1 MLKRL
6 KSFKLAE
13 TVVES
18 TKLSTSTSELKK
30 EIIENSFS
38 PIPAEKSSKS
48 SKSKYA
54 SFFNDKEVKME
65 GIFPLPKKRVM
76 KPRWNSKACFQI
88 VVADSLSDWS
98 RGFEIECPYHFETP
112 FKSDI
117 PEMFFKAKENIS
129 PHDFKYV
136 RNPYEF
142 CTDVDQ
148 VDLLVMIASAS
159 WQFDRR
165 KIIRETWATQ
175 TGNGKVGF
183 KVFDKNACYM

>member
-48 SKSKYA
+48 SKSQYA
-54 SFFNDKEVKME
+54 PFFNDKEVKME

-76 KPRWNSKACFQI
+76 KPRWNSKVCFQS
-88 VVADSLSDWS
+88 VVVDSLFDWL
-98 RGFEIECPYHFETP
+98 RGFEIDWLRAPP
-112 FKSDI
+112 
-117 PEMFFKAKENIS
+117 
-129 PHDFKYV
+129 
-136 RNPYEF
+136 
-142 CTDVDQ
+142 
-148 VDLLVMIASAS
+148 
-159 WQFDRR
+159 
-165 KIIRETWATQ
+165 
-175 TGNGKVGF
+175 
-183 KVFDKNACYM
+183 